1 MKAISQNAKSLISLW
16 LGTGFI
22 VFGPAAACGAVIYQ
36 SFARPLAPNIQRGEG
51 NQTDLLFEG
60 KAVVFQ
66 WRLAPYTV
74 DLDGNNTGDLTFVH
88 KVEPTDGSDT
98 MNVSLAGRNQ
108 IWANARGITGRYRAS
123 FALALVAGIEIGPSL
138 FSNDPRIGWHNDDD
152 LIEPSNLVSAIGNNP
167 SFTRKNLGFRFERDG
182 ALHYAWMEIS
192 GRYNYSGGDV
202 FIHAWAW
209 ESEPGKGILVG
220 AIPEPGVGW
229 LLLLGAWLGLRRGRG
244 AWDVPLKWVG

>member
-1 MKAISQNAKSLISLW
+1 MTLASSMAGAAVISHIYAMPIGINT
-16 LGTGFI
+16 LGLRKPGGFI
-22 VFGPAAACGAVIYQ
+22 KGGVTYRIDYVG
-36 SFARPLAPNIQRGEG
+36 
-51 NQTDLLFEG
+51 
-60 KAVVFQ
+60 
-66 WRLAPYTV
+66 APYPLDFDGNGSV
-74 DLDGNNTGDLTFVH
+74 DLTISGDGRTSYTSAMFVTQH
-88 KVEPTDGSDT
+88 
-98 MNVSLAGRNQ
+98 GRNQ
-108 IWANARGITGRYRAS
+108 VWSYAGGFEGLDFGS
-123 FALALVAGIEIGPSL
+123 HALALVGGSRIGPSL
-138 FSNDPRIGWHNDDD
+138 MSPVKAVGWHNDDD